1 MMEGTNKELSI
12 ISYNCEHADVK
23 RLPFMQD
30 LFKMCDFL
38 LLQEHSL
45 YKSKLPWL
53 SAVGSNIDEKDVKVG
68 IHGVSAMD
76 EGVLLHGRPNGG
88 AVILWHESLGGC
100 VTPIAWDSKRF
111 CAVTYDTGD
120 IIILIVCVYM
130 PCDDWRPDG
139 NVIEY
144 IDILNE
150 ISTLSNGVKADCI
163 CIGGDFNTDFSRHTH
178 QTNSLNSFIVDNDM
192 FCCSFSNISD
202 VQYTYRSKI
211 NNTRTLIDHFLV
223 SENLNNLISE
233 YSTID
238 NVENKSDHVALKC
251 SLNISISYN
260 CSTENES
267 YKNSPAWT
275 SANEFDIN
283 LYMELLD
290 SYLMEIPLPL
300 ELINCKSNMCKSH
313 QKEIGLFHDNIVS
326 ALVVACEN
334 SIPTANSK
342 VKPKTVSGWND
353 HVEHYFRTALFWH
366 KLWVDNGRPE
376 EDDNIIANIRRT
388 TRALYHKAR
397 KNVIKHQGL
406 VQSDKLALSLENESS
421 KQFWSKVK
429 KFRPN
434 SVKLPDSV
442 DGVQDSAN
450 ISEHFKSK
458 FDYLFNCVS
467 YNVND
472 MNNLNDEITE
482 AINSDPMLNQNTLL
496 ISPELIREAIGNLKT
511 GKNDGSLPLKS
522 ENLIYS
528 TDIFH
533 GHLSLLFSA
542 MLRHGCSPEGMLLG
556 TMVPLP
562 KGRFNDLSNSK
573 NFRALT
579 ISSLLGKLLDN
590 IILNIESDNLCTNDL
605 QFSFKPKSSTTMCTT
620 MIKETISYFVNKGSN
635 VYGLVLDATKAF
647 DRINYCKLFKILLD
661 RNVSPLICR
670 LLLNMYTNQKLR
682 VKWANAYSSEF
693 SVSNGVKQG
702 GVISPL
708 LFCVYM
714 DGLITELL
722 SSNVGC
728 FMGSVYAGIFL
739 FADDIKLLAPS
750 VQALNI
756 MLNICLNYAAR
767 FDVIF
772 NDKSQLIIF
781 KSPLENIPTPDI
793 VINGTKLSAV
803 NKINH
808 LGHVLHDNIFINDAS
823 KCERDFYVLFNSF
836 LSDFRYLGSCMRNH
850 LFFKYCTAF
859 YGSQFLPV
867 YDNKT
872 MNGLY
877 VAWRMALRK
886 VWRVPWTTHNKILPM
901 LADVL
906 PPNLSFEKRSINF
919 CNLLLN
925 SRNKTVNMIT
935 GMAIY
940 GSHSVLGQNIKHLS
954 YKYNL
959 NTNEVNKCWYTTC
972 QQQTEL
978 VRLCEQIKELCI
990 LRDSP
995 LDNVLTRY
1003 EAQVIIDDLCTD

>member
-144 IDILNE
+144 IDMLNE
-150 ISTLSNGVKADCI
+150 ISTLSNGVKADCV

-376 EDDNIIANIRRT
+376 EEDNIIANIRRT

-406 VQSDKLALSLENESS
+406 VQSDKLALSLENES
-421 KQFWSKVK
+421 K
-429 KFRPN
+429 
-434 SVKLPDSV
+434 
-442 DGVQDSAN
+442 
-450 ISEHFKSK
+450 
-458 FDYLFNCVS
+458 
-467 YNVND
+467 
-472 MNNLNDEITE
+472 
-482 AINSDPMLNQNTLL
+482 IN
-496 ISPELIREAIGNLKT
+496 
-511 GKNDGSLPLKS
+511 
-522 ENLIYS
+522 
-528 TDIFH
+528 F
-533 GHLSLLFSA
+533 
-542 MLRHGCSPEGMLLG
+542 
-556 TMVPLP
+556 
-562 KGRFNDLSNSK
+562 
-573 NFRALT
+573 
-579 ISSLLGKLLDN
+579 
-590 IILNIESDNLCTNDL
+590 
-605 QFSFKPKSSTTMCTT
+605 
-620 MIKETISYFVNKGSN
+620 
-635 VYGLVLDATKAF
+635 
-647 DRINYCKLFKILLD
+647 
-661 RNVSPLICR
+661 
-670 LLLNMYTNQKLR
+670 
-682 VKWANAYSSEF
+682 
-693 SVSNGVKQG
+693 GVK
-702 GVISPL
+702 
-708 LFCVYM
+708 
-714 DGLITELL
+714 
-722 SSNVGC
+722 
-728 FMGSVYAGIFL
+728 
-739 FADDIKLLAPS
+739 
-750 VQALNI
+750 
-756 MLNICLNYAAR
+756 
-767 FDVIF
+767 
-772 NDKSQLIIF
+772 
-781 KSPLENIPTPDI
+781 
-793 VINGTKLSAV
+793 
-803 NKINH
+803 
-808 LGHVLHDNIFINDAS
+808 
-823 KCERDFYVLFNSF
+823 
-836 LSDFRYLGSCMRNH
+836 
-850 LFFKYCTAF
+850 
-859 YGSQFLPV
+859 
-867 YDNKT
+867 
-872 MNGLY
+872 
-877 VAWRMALRK
+877 
-886 VWRVPWTTHNKILPM
+886 
-901 LADVL
+901 
-906 PPNLSFEKRSINF
+906 
-919 CNLLLN
+919 
-925 SRNKTVNMIT
+925 
-935 GMAIY
+935 
-940 GSHSVLGQNIKHLS
+940 
-954 YKYNL
+954 
-959 NTNEVNKCWYTTC
+959 
-972 QQQTEL
+972 
-978 VRLCEQIKELCI
+978 
-990 LRDSP
+990 
-995 LDNVLTRY
+995 
-1003 EAQVIIDDLCTD
+1003 